1 MQDLWWQLRATDAFT
16 LWTALAFAGA
26 VAFFIHE
33 MVGSSLL
40 AVVSAPLLTL
50 GGILA
55 PTLLAHEMITLS
67 YDRTVNAT
75 AAAALGTVVALLLIL
90 AGCWLWTLF
99 IEWRVSRTRLPA
111 LPPAARSSR

>member
-90 AGCWLWTLF
+90 ASCWLWTLF
-99 IEWRVSRTRLPA
+99 IEWRVSRTRLSA
-111 LPPAARSSR
+111 LPPARSSR

>member
-1 MQDLWWQLRATDAFT
+1 MQDLWWQLRATDAVT
-16 LWTALAFAGA
+16 VWTALAFAAA
-26 VAFFIHE
+26 VAWFIHE
-33 MVGSSLL
+33 MVGSSVL

-75 AAAALGTVVALLLIL
+75 AATALGTIAALLLIL
-90 AGCWLWTLF
+90 ASCWLWTLF
-99 IEWRVSRTRLPA
+99 VEWRVNRTRLPE
-111 LPPAARSSR
+111 LPPEARSSR